1 MQDWQQTE
9 NISVQG
15 EFTSKITSWLMSKCL
30 NQVQFIYE
38 KNLLDAKCFKFD
50 PLVDSDD
57 EEAVLTFAQDAGVF
71 YVDLHCACVSC
82 QTAKKHI

>member
-1 MQDWQQTE
+1 MVDEQ
-9 NISVQG
+9 
-15 EFTSKITSWLMSKCL
+15 MSQSGPL
-30 NQVQFIYE
+30 YYE